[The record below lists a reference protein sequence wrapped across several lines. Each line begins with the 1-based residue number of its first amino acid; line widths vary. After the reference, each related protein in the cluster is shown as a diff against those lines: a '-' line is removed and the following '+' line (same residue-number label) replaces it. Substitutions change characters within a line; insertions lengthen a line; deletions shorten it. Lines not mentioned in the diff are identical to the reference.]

1 MIGANLILVVV
12 LGQVPS
18 SDAPALV
25 AKLGAGR
32 YADREGAS
40 QALERLG
47 QRALPALRAAATARD
62 PEVRTRAIALMAKIE
77 GSLLT
82 KPTLVALDFEDRT
95 IAEVAR
101 ALSDRAGIKLALF
114 PENLPTWQSKITL
127 RESAPVTFWQAI
139 DRFCE
144 AANLQYNEGATN
156 GREPILPLFYGG
168 GRPAGPISDHG
179 PFRVRLVNL
188 HYQRDV
194 TFQPAPRTVVAPA
207 FPAARRAVEP
217 AGAPGVLTEQ
227 FFAQVQI
234 VAEPRL
240 SLQKT
245 GDLKVL
251 EAVDDRGQSLIAP
264 GETTQRHSGYNSA
277 VIPGSALPVQA
288 SLLRPKEPGS
298 AIRKLRGVVPVTVR
312 MRKPNPLVAPL
323 ANSAGKSF
331 HNDDVTLTIVD
342 VRLNPQSNQTSIE
355 LAVRVGDSQAQHE
368 QGAGAGAAF
377 DDFAPHRPDR
387 FQQQIEVVDA
397 QGRAI
402 PWYHSGFTDESRMT
416 ITLMPNDPGSAPTQL
431 RYYGLSR
438 ASAEVSFEFN
448 DVRMP

>member
-1 MIGANLILVVV
+1 MTGVNLVLLVV
-12 LGQVPS
+12 LSQAPS
-18 SDAPALV
+18 SEAASLV
-25 AKLGAGR
+25 NKLGAPR
-32 YADREGAS
+32 YAEREAAS
-40 QALERLG
+40 TALERLG
-47 QRALPALRAAATARD
+47 QRALPALRAAANARD
-62 PEVRTRAIALMAKIE
+62 LEVRTRAGALVAKIE

-82 KPTLVALDFEDRT
+82 KPTLVTLDFQDRT
-95 IAEVAR
+95 IADVAKT
-101 ALSDRAGIKLALF
+101 LSERAGIKLALF

-127 RESAPVTFWQAI
+127 REDSPVTFWQAI

-144 AANLQYNEGATN
+144 VASLQYNEGATN

-168 GRPAGPISDHG
+168 GRPAGPISDQG

-194 TFQPAPRTVVAPA
+194 MFQAGGRAVPPPVAVEGRVNTAPA
-207 FPAARRAVEP
+207 AP
-217 AGAPGVLTEQ
+217 AGVLSEQ

-245 GDLKVL
+245 GELRLL

-264 GETTQRHSGYNSA
+264 ATMTQRHSGYNSA

-288 SLLRPKEPGS
+288 PLARPKEPGTS
-298 AIRKLRGVVPVTVR
+298 IRKLRAVVPVTVR

-323 ANSAGKSF
+323 TNSAGKTF
-331 HNDDVTLTIVD
+331 HNDDATLTIVE
-342 VRLNPQSNQTSIE
+342 VKVNPQSNQTSIE
-355 LAVRVGDSQAQHE
+355 LAIRPGESQAQSD
-368 QGAGAGAAF
+368 QGTGPGAG
-377 DDFAPHRPDR
+377 DDFIPHRPDR
-387 FQQQIEVVDA
+387 YQQQIEVVDA

-402 PWYHSGFTDESRMT
+402 PWYHSGFVDESRMS
-416 ITLMPNDPGSAPTQL
+416 ITLMPNDPGSAPTHL

-438 ASAEVSFEFN
+438 ANTEVTFEFT
-448 DVRMP
+448 DVPMP